1 MLNVVAVPV
10 EGVKV
15 FEVGTT
21 LRLTSPR
28 FAGGVSATRTKL
40 TFAVV
45 VPPPPPPVPPP
56 PPPPTVPC
64 LKSWQAERSMA
75 VAKVA
80 KRKDLVCFIEYPT
93 RMMCAAHAVQIAS
106 VEPQAEIL
114 RGTVKNRILEN
125 KGGCSSTK

>member
-15 FEVGTT
+15 IEVGTT

-64 LKSWQAERSMA
+64 LKSWQAESSMA

-93 RMMCAAHAVQIAS
+93 RMNVRSPCC
-106 VEPQAEIL
+106 
-114 RGTVKNRILEN
+114 TNRLSRTPSWDFTRNREEQDSG
-125 KGGCSSTK
+125 KQRRLLKY